1 MRAQLSF
8 QLLQI
13 ATLQEVPLWFGDLM
27 LVMCVVHQND
37 LPFFLFISQGI
48 GTNLKQAIDKQSY
61 RRY

>member
-37 LPFFLFISQGI
+37 LPFFYLFLRELGLI
-48 GTNLKQAIDKQSY
+48 
-61 RRY
+61 